1 MSADNGE
8 PAGFEAVWERAGAV
22 EGWLTPEQGRKL
34 HQAARTLDPGSTI
47 VEIGSF
53 RGRSTIV
60 LAASAPTGA
69 AVVAIDP
76 HRGGDRGPQE
86 IAPDAAR
93 GDADHAAFTANLA
106 AAGVSHRV
114 RHVRK
119 LSSGALGDVAGDVD
133 LLFVD
138 GAHRLGPARDDIV
151 RWGDRV
157 GDTGTM
163 LVHDAFSSVGVTL
176 ALLSTTALS
185 RGWKYVGRVGSLAEY
200 RRSELSFRD
209 RLVDAARQASQLP
222 WFARNLAI
230 KCLIVAR
237 LGRLTRL
244 LGHRGGWPY

>member
-1 MSADNGE
+1 MTGE
-8 PAGFEAVWERAGAV
+8 PASFRAVWDRASTV
-22 EGWLTPEQGRKL
+22 EGWLTPEQGRRL
-34 HQAARTLDPGSTI
+34 FDAARQLGPGATI

-60 LAASAPTGA
+60 LAWAAPA
-69 AVVAIDP
+69 DAEVVAIDP
-76 HRGGDRGPQE
+76 HGGGDRGPQE

-93 GDADHAAFTANLA
+93 GDADHAAFTNNLV
-106 AAGVSHRV
+106 AAGVGNRV
-114 RHVRK
+114 RQVRK
-119 LSSGALGDVAGDVD
+119 LSADALDDVPGEVD

-138 GAHRLGPARDDIV
+138 GAHRLGPARADIV

-157 GDTGTM
+157 GDGGTM

-176 ALLSTTALS
+176 ALLSTTAIS
-185 RGWKYVGRVGSLAEY
+185 RRWRYMGRVGSLAGY
-200 RRSELSFRD
+200 LRTDLSASNG
-209 RLVDAARQASQLP
+209 LTDAIRQAAQLP

-237 LGRLTRL
+237 MGRLTRL

>member
-1 MSADNGE
+1 MTGE
-8 PAGFEAVWERAGAV
+8 PGSFREVWDRAGAV
-22 EGWLTPEQGRKL
+22 EGWLTPEQGWKL
-34 HQAARTLDPGSTI
+34 FDAARRLGPGATI

-60 LAASAPTGA
+60 LAASGPRDAEM
-69 AVVAIDP
+69 VAIDP
-76 HRGGDRGPQE
+76 HGGGDRGPQE

-93 GDADHAAFTANLA
+93 GEADHAAFTGNLA
-106 AAGVSHRV
+106 TAGVAHRV
-114 RHVRK
+114 RHMRK
-119 LSSGALGDVAGDVD
+119 LSADALDDVSGEVD

-138 GAHRLGPARDDIV
+138 GAHRLGPARADIV

-157 GDTGTM
+157 AGGGTM

-176 ALLSTTALS
+176 ALLSTTATS
-185 RGWKYVGRVGSLAEY
+185 ARWSYAGRVGSLAEF
-200 RRSELSFRD
+200 RRADLSLQE
-209 RLVDAARQASQLP
+209 RLIDGARQAVQLP

>member
-1 MSADNGE
+1 MIGE
-8 PAGFEAVWERAGAV
+8 PGSFGAVWDCAVAV

-34 HQAARTLDPGSTI
+34 FDAARMLGPGATI

-60 LAASAPTGA
+60 LAASGPDDAE
-69 AVVAIDP
+69 VVAIDP
-76 HRGGDRGPQE
+76 HGGGDRGPRE
-86 IAPDAAR
+86 ITPDAAR
-93 GDADHAAFTANLA
+93 GDADHAAFTHNLST
-106 AAGVSHRV
+106 AGVENRV
-114 RHVRK
+114 RHVRR
-119 LSSGALGDVAGDVD
+119 LSADALDDVPGEVD

-138 GAHRLGPARDDIV
+138 GAHRLGPARADIV
-151 RWGDRV
+151 AWGDRV
-157 GDTGTM
+157 GDSGTM

-176 ALLSTTALS
+176 ALLSTTAVS
-185 RGWKYVGRVGSLAEY
+185 ARWSYAGRVGSLAEF
-200 RRSELSFRD
+200 RRADLSPRD
-209 RLVDAARQASQLP
+209 RLIDAARQAVQLP